1 MNAITRKNLEP
12 SRAEVLSA
20 LVKLIGLFAATVLPL
35 AGLNL
40 VNWLMKVIF

>member
-1 MNAITRKNLEP
+1 MKATLHTTPQP

-20 LVKLIGLFAATVLPL
+20 FVKLIGLFAATVLPL

-40 VNWLMKVIF
+40 VNWLMKFIF

>member
-1 MNAITRKNLEP
+1 MNTITRKNLEP

-20 LVKLIGLFAATVLPL
+20 FIKLIALFAATVLPL

-40 VNWLMKVIF
+40 VNWLMMVIF